1 MFQRVLRTQFN
12 PLHVTQTGTERSGKA
27 FLETI
32 HFESQGELGR
42 VSQKK
47 RQGRGRIFLSEGRV
61 RAEGWVHERATDLV
75 GAECRWGGTTQTY
88 SWPPSLTTCSAPR
101 LLIQN
106 ITHSGLQMVQIDYQ
120 NSDSADVKKW
130 GTLLCIKHI
139 TMTSENRRKQ
149 SVLSAPS
156 SKSMTGPGGTQS
168 LHFTE
173 SYAHCN

>member
-75 GAECRWGGTTQTY
+75 GAECRWGRYYTNLLMA
-88 SWPPSLTTCSAPR
+88 SLADY
-101 LLIQN
+101 LL
-106 ITHSGLQMVQIDYQ
+106 
-120 NSDSADVKKW
+120 
-130 GTLLCIKHI
+130 
-139 TMTSENRRKQ
+139 
-149 SVLSAPS
+149 S
-156 SKSMTGPGGTQS
+156 SKTPYPE
-168 LHFTE
+168 HNPF
-173 SYAHCN
+173 